1 MNTNTSLD
9 LLSKL
14 LASENISLVR
24 ENVSTASFDVTSRV
38 LKIPAQ
44 MNLSSAQELLMVMHE
59 VGHALFTGI
68 GYIDAIRARKDLPN
82 FGSYMNVVED
92 ARIER
97 MMKVRYPGARKDFA
111 RGYTEFFKDN
121 FFKLE
126 GQDPKSLALID
137 RINVYFK
144 LGLHIDVRFN
154 ESEHRL
160 VRLVESATTME
171 EVIAAAT
178 AIYEYVAN
186 NQDQTKTEQKSVSF
200 EDAEDGDTEESDE
213 DAEDGDTE
221 ESDEDGKGG
230 DTEESNEN
238 GDTEESDE
246 DTTENEP
253 ALRPEPSKPD
263 SPIEPPV
270 NSTNRVPEKS
280 ETQEAFDQAL
290 DDTVISNREC
300 VNCSFDMLNP
310 ARVRHYSHILKDAKD
325 IVISPTTLAGYQRFK
340 AGNNKLVNLMVKEFN
355 VRKAASEHKRS
366 YVAKSGSLDASKL
379 CQYKIAD
386 DIFQRYQISAT
397 STNHGIMILLDWS
410 GSIDRQFRELVGQVI
425 TVVEFCR
432 RVNIKIEVYGFT
444 TGIDFSMHSERYA
457 VYETIRNNNGNPVLS
472 SKNDITMIQLFSSAM
487 SSAETELM
495 SRVLHTKTLLHQ
507 TEYRLNATPLVAGT
521 LFAYHYLGK
530 FRAQYNLEKVNL
542 VILTDGHD
550 NSIELNNYNS
560 KRVFMRDSVTNRSY
574 LITNPKATGKTQDSD
589 LIQRTIVRAIKDRYP
604 FVTTTGFFVANT
616 VGDLRG
622 GLYRYTDEQKNAGYY
637 DRCVAISRL
646 VKKEGAVALT
656 VPGYDRLIILSAH
669 DSDTSFN
676 LHAVNSDMTG
686 SQLSSQLKRAF
697 NNLRGG
703 RIMAK
708 EFIDVLA

>member
-186 NQDQTKTEQKSVSF
+186 NPDQSKTEQKSVSF
-200 EDAEDGDTEESDE
+200 EDAEDGDV
-213 DAEDGDTE
+213 E
-221 ESDEDGKGG
+221 ESDEDGKVG
-230 DTEESNEN
+230 DTEESA
-238 GDTEESDE
+238 E
-246 DTTENEP
+246 DTTEKESTLQPNPPKPESHITTP
-253 ALRPEPSKPD
+253 AD
-263 SPIEPPV
+263 
-270 NSTNRVPEKS
+270 STNRVPEKS

-444 TGIDFSMHSERYA
+444 TGIDFSMYSERYA